1 MNVRTSSTRKFVEP
15 YQLVIAGTTR
25 INISVLS
32 ESLSAYLIHG
42 LTPKS
47 ILKTYTLLTGRPAL
61 PPPWTFGLWLSTSF
75 TTQYNEQTVNEFLE
89 GMAKRDIGVGVFHFD
104 CFWQKGFEWCDYSFD
119 KASFPDAEG
128 QLRRL
133 KDKGYKVSV
142 FFLSGC

>member
-1 MNVRTSSTRKFVEP
+1 MRKFVEP

-42 LTPKS
+42 PTPKS

-104 CFWQKGFEWCDYSFD
+104 CFWQKGFEWCNYSFD